1 MSLRRVRAEEL
12 DGLLTGAGDAP
23 GGVLAVM
30 LEDEVVYARG
40 YGLADLEQG
49 VANGTGT
56 VFNLASTS
64 KQFTAFLVLM
74 LEEEGRL
81 SLDDDVRLHLPEM
94 HDFGAVISL
103 RHLLHHTSGLRDTY
117 PDLLL
122 LGGWRFVDSMTQDDC
137 LRLLRNQRELN
148 FTPGAEFQYANSN
161 YVLLAEVI
169 RRVTGTGLAQV
180 ARERIFEPLG
190 MGATVVHDDIG
201 LIVPRRARGYYQDEA
216 GAPHDLP
223 VVDAVLGST
232 NVHSCADDLVRWVRN
247 LRSGQVGGSA
257 LAGRMMMPGRLADGS
272 PLRYAG
278 GLEVGEY
285 RGCRVVEHGGQHGG
299 HCSWLLR
306 LPEAGLSVIA
316 LYNYFLWGM
325 RELPLRVVDLY
336 LGDRGEAGPA
346 PGSVPV
352 EVAAGDLEAKAGT
365 YFSRQAGT
373 MRRVEVR
380 SGKLV
385 YLPYELEVT
394 PVAGGR
400 FVFTEEPGSWLEFPE
415 EGGMRLHSD
424 TVVCYERVESTG
436 PGPTGDYVGCYHC
449 PELRVA
455 WWVELAE
462 GTLVVRR
469 AREPETTLT
478 PLFGDTFSDDW
489 AAIAGFPLMYTLA
502 FDRDQEGHVDGFR
515 VYGAG
520 ARGLR
525 FQRIG

>member
-1 MSLRRVRAEEL
+1 MSLRRVRADQL
-12 DGLLTGAGDAP
+12 DGLLAAAGDAP

-30 LEDEVVYARG
+30 LDDEVVYARG

-49 VANGTGT
+49 VANDPHT

-81 SLDDDVRLHLPEM
+81 SLDDDVRLHLPEL
-94 HDFGAVISL
+94 HDFGATITL

-117 PDLLL
+117 PDLVL
-122 LGGWRFVDSMTQDDC
+122 LGGWRFVDSMTQEDC

-148 FTPGAEFQYANSN
+148 FAPGAEFQYANSN
-161 YVLLAEVI
+161 YVLLAEII

-180 ARERIFEPLG
+180 ARERVFGPLG
-190 MGATVVHDDIG
+190 MEATVVHDDIG
-201 LIVPRRARGYYQDEA
+201 LIVPRRARGYSQDEA
-216 GAPHDLP
+216 GAWHDLP

-247 LRSGQVGGSA
+247 LRTGEVGGSA
-257 LAGRMMMPGRLADGS
+257 LAGRMMTPGCLADGA

-285 RGCRVVEHGGQHGG
+285 RGCKAIEHGGQHGG
-299 HCSWLLR
+299 HCSWLLH
-306 LPEAGLSVIA
+306 LPAVGLSVIA
-316 LYNYFLWGM
+316 LYNYFVWGM

-336 LGDRGEAGPA
+336 LGGGEEAGPA
-346 PGSVPV
+346 PGVVPV
-352 EVAAGDLEAKAGT
+352 EVPAGDLEAKAGT

-373 MRRVEVR
+373 VRRLEVR
-380 SGKLV
+380 GGKLV
-385 YLPYELEVT
+385 YLPYELAVT

-400 FVFTEEPGSWLEFPE
+400 FVFAEEPDSWLEFPE

-424 TVVCYERVESTG
+424 TVVHYERVESTV
-436 PGPTGDYVGCYHC
+436 PGPAGDYLGCYHC
-449 PELRVA
+449 PELWVV
-455 WWVELAE
+455 WWVELEDGA
-462 GTLVVRR
+462 LVVRR

-478 PLFGDTFSDDW
+478 SLHGDAFSDDW
-489 AAIAGFPLMYTLA
+489 AAIAGFPLTYTLA
-502 FDRDQEGHVDGFR
+502 FDRDGEGKVGGFR

-520 ARGLR
+520 VRGLR
-525 FQRIG
+525 FLRTG